1 VSALCEYTG
10 PVPAD
15 MGQDLME
22 IGSSLDRPL
31 IHSRHGAET
40 SNGDTQRDNGDA
52 PQFRSGHVETPGT
65 IVRRE
70 APR

>member
-1 VSALCEYTG
+1 VSALYEYTG

-52 PQFRSGHVETPGT
+52 P
-65 IVRRE
+65 
-70 APR
+70 